1 MNITRQKLIELARR
15 HAEDAAG
22 ETALVSAYLTGSVV
36 SGDPLLGGYAD
47 VDLVLIHDSD
57 PPQPREVVR
66 LSDDVHLDV
75 AHHARA
81 RYANPRAL
89 RVDPWLGPAVCEPAF
104 LYDPDHF
111 FEWAQAGTRG
121 QFHRP
126 DHVAAR
132 ARAMLDAARAI
143 APVSSPDGDGNWL
156 AGYLEGAMRGANAA
170 ALLAGFPVWGRRFCL
185 SLAERARSLGHPEVH
200 SGFVRLLTGEA
211 DVAWDLPAWLSA
223 WARAVDLASA
233 SDQDPE
239 LHPSRRAYYLRG
251 FQALLE
257 AGHPEAILWDLLVT
271 WLRAIRALQGA
282 GADSDC
288 APALQSARNALRLE
302 DSDRTHRA
310 GDLEAYLDHAETLIE
325 DWALRAGA

>member
-1 MNITRQKLIELARR
+1 MRITREKLIELARR
-15 HAEDAAG
+15 HAEEAAG

-47 VDLVLIHDSD
+47 VDLVLIHDSA
-57 PPQPREVVR
+57 PPRPREVVR

-75 AHHARA
+75 AHHARS

-111 FEWAQAGTRG
+111 FEWAQAGARG

-126 DHVAAR
+126 DHVVAR
-132 ARAMLDAARAI
+132 ARAMLEAARAI
-143 APVSSPDGDGNWL
+143 APASTSDDPNWL

-170 ALLAGFPVWGRRFCL
+170 ALLTGFPVWGRRFCL
-185 SLAERARSLGHPEVH
+185 RLAESARSLGHPEVH
-200 SGFVRLLTGEA
+200 GGFVRLMAGEA

-223 WARAVDLASA
+223 WARAIDLASA

-239 LHPSRRAYYLRG
+239 LHPSRRAYHLRG

-257 AGHPEAILWDLLVT
+257 AGHPEAILWHLLVT
-271 WLRAIRALQGA
+271 WLRAIRALRAA
-282 GADSDC
+282 GTESDH
-288 APALQSARNALRLE
+288 APAFESARKTLRLQ
-302 DSDRTHRA
+302 DADRTSRA
-310 GDLEAYLDHAETLIE
+310 EDLESYLDHAESLIE
-325 DWALRAGA
+325 AWAVRAGA